1 MNDEKLKLI
10 LAGLAGLV
18 FSLVFILLAFVL
30 PLQDSSVSA
39 DIQARHTLEKIS
51 QGIKEGH
58 YRPPPDQKGNIMELH
73 KKSDDTSS
81 H

>member
-30 PLQDSSVSA
+30 PLKNNFVSA

-51 QGIKEGH
+51 QGIKEGR
-58 YRPPPDQKGNIMELH
+58 YRPPPDQKGNSAELH
-73 KKSDDTSS
+73 KSSDDTPN